1 MKKILFV
8 VLVFCFSSQ
17 GFSQGPIGT
26 PTAMVWGNMP
36 YGNPAMW
43 SSQLHHYSNGPAVT
57 SNRYD
62 PSIER
67 AKIDN
72 DYHKAETYWKKRELW
87 KKYNPPKPRTKY
99 VRKPFDPDEVYAGN
113 TVYWPVVFRDKKFS
127 KYKGKIEKILGFT
140 GEREWND
147 IRDFL
152 NNISCMESMLAS
164 DMDKYPAS
172 YYGEA
177 KTFLKDLKKVINI

>member
-8 VLVFCFSSQ
+8 GLFFYCSSASAQ
-17 GFSQGPIGT
+17 FGT
-26 PTAMVWGNMP
+26 PNSIIWPGMS

-43 SSQLHHYSNGPAVT
+43 SSQLTHTSQHSTGSNK
-57 SNRYD
+57 YD

-87 KKYNPPKPRTKY
+87 NKHNPPKPRTKY
-99 VRKPFDPDEVYAGN
+99 VRKPFDPNKIYAGN

-127 KYKGKIEKILGFT
+127 KYKGKIEKILSFT
-140 GEREWND
+140 GEREWKHIQDFND
-147 IRDFL
+147 SVAAMEKIL
-152 NNISCMESMLAS
+152 ISNSRA
-164 DMDKYPAS
+164 YPAG

-177 KTFLKDLKKVINI
+177 KVFLRDLKRSI

>member
-8 VLVFCFSSQ
+8 GLFFYCSSASAQ
-17 GFSQGPIGT
+17 FGT
-26 PTAMVWGNMP
+26 PNSIIWPGMS

-43 SSQLHHYSNGPAVT
+43 SSQLTHT
-57 SNRYD
+57 SQRSTGSKRYD

-87 KKYNPPKPRTKY
+87 EKHNSPKPRTKY
-99 VRKPFDPDEVYAGN
+99 VRKPFDPDEIYAGD
-113 TVYWPVVFRDKKFS
+113 TVFWPVVFRDKKFN
-127 KYKGKIEKILGFT
+127 KYKSKIEKILGFT

-177 KTFLKDLKKVINI
+177 KTFLKDLKKVVNI

>member
-87 KKYNPPKPRTKY
+87 NKHNPPKPRTKY
-99 VRKPFDPDEVYAGN
+99 VRKPFDPDKIYAGN

-127 KYKGKIEKILGFT
+127 KYKGKIEKILSFT
-140 GEREWND
+140 GEREWKHIQDFND
-147 IRDFL
+147 SVAAMEKIL
-152 NNISCMESMLAS
+152 ISNSRA
-164 DMDKYPAS
+164 YPAG

-177 KTFLKDLKKVINI
+177 KVFLRDLKRSI